1 MKRGGT
7 VKKIG
12 VLFFFAGML
21 LVLSA
26 ILQPV
31 EAQTLTTG
39 TVIGTVTDPSGAA
52 VLDATVV
59 LRNKATNSQAEQNS
73 NSAGQYT
80 FTGMV
85 PGEYQVTVKKAGFRT
100 ADVAALTVDV
110 AKSYTLDFKM
120 ELGQV
125 AEVVQVEAGAHVEL
139 QTTDATV
146 GNVLPSAEIQLF
158 PALTRQVNELL
169 TLQPGATPTGEI
181 TGARSDQSS
190 FTLDGIDVTNNSVG
204 GLGTFAFLPIDSIDE
219 FRVSVANPNAEY
231 GRGAGG
237 QVSLVSRSGT
247 DQYHGSV
254 YWYHQNDELNANS
267 WDNNRLKL
275 TNPELKD
282 NRFGARAGGPLPFL
296 WHKKTFFFANYEG
309 RRFPGT
315 SQQSRIVPTDMLKQ
329 GILQFTDC
337 SSGQFDTKGNCT
349 GAGTLRSY
357 NLLSSTNC
365 GSDANN
371 QPLNLACDPRGLG
384 LSPSISAL
392 WKLMPTG
399 NDTSVSGADGLNTTG
414 FTANAGTPL
423 TNDFYDLRLDQNL
436 SGKWHADVSFRYF
449 RQAQISAL
457 QLDIIGGKPTT
468 VRSLPVRQNM
478 LVGGLS
484 GQLTSQLTA
493 AFRFGWVRE
502 RDATAP
508 ERPNAVATQENI
520 PGTNT
525 ASAGPIALD
534 IGGGGGTHSL
544 LDEPIDVGTQVAR
557 KQGNDDRNFQWN
569 ADFVWT
575 RGKHTWEFGTAIH
588 FLPTLH
594 LRDDKVIG
602 ALGAL
607 VAQLDADDGFGVTI
621 PSADR
626 APKCSPA
633 NATTGAPAVTTNC
646 LRSTDVQQWDRL
658 YAGTLGLVDNISVL
672 AVRDGKFN
680 PLPFG
685 SQLQSDT
692 KLWAPEMYV
701 QDVWRMKPSLTLS
714 LGLSYGWQT
723 APVERLGRQTIQI
736 DAGTGKPITALEFL
750 KQRKDAADNGQFFN
764 PTFGFV
770 PINSAKRGVFNVDYG
785 DIAPRV
791 ALAWTPSSNSG
802 LRGRLFGSGRTVVRT
817 GFAIIYD
824 RQNTVQSVIIPA
836 LGVGFAQTLNLSGP
850 ACNSTGAGGILCN
863 PASVNP
869 ALSVFRVGQDGTMPV
884 PTVPAQSNPIVPVV
898 TVNSRGS
905 IISPEVFSFQDDPSI
920 KVGRNYAA
928 DLSIQRELPGNML
941 LEVAYTG
948 RLGRKLPQSM
958 SLGQSPINFKD
969 AASGQTFAQAFDG
982 VAAAVRTGATIPTE
996 SWFENNIPSQ
1006 FCLNSKNVAITCSAW
1021 IAGVQSAN
1029 FVNGGVSNIF
1039 STIDGRRMLVG
1050 LPTFNN
1056 YLAQGIFFRS
1066 STGEANYHALLVT
1079 VDKRVSR
1086 GLSFTAN
1093 YTFSHS
1099 LDQIGAIQNA
1109 ANLMPNS
1116 FDLNAEY
1123 GPSTFDFRHIF
1134 NGKWVYNLP
1143 LKSSHSFLKRVI
1155 EGWYNS
1161 GIFTA
1166 ISGQPLTA
1174 TEGSQVWGGTR
1185 ALGFNTGKIP
1195 TVNPGSF
1202 GDGVHV
1208 SVCSGPGNPGSS
1220 GDGSNCQS
1228 QYPTGTPPLK
1238 GSGLNLFGN
1247 PSAVSNDF
1255 RPVLLA
1261 SDGRS
1266 GRSNPLRGLGHW
1278 NLDAS
1283 FGKRTAITERT
1294 HLNFAA
1300 DFFNIFNHVIYCDP
1314 GATNGNNVGCG
1325 GSLSLASGLQN
1336 FGVISSQF
1344 IPANRTSGSRWIQL
1358 SLRFEF

>member
-1 MKRGGT
+1 
-7 VKKIG
+7 VKKIR
-12 VLFFFAGML
+12 VFFFFAGVFL
-21 LVLSA
+21 ILST
-26 ILQPV
+26 ISQPAK
-31 EAQTLTTG
+31 AQTATTG

-59 LRNKATNSQAEQNS
+59 LRGKATNNEATQKTNA
-73 NSAGQYT
+73 AGQYT
-80 FTGMV
+80 IVNVV

-100 ADVAALTVDV
+100 VDVLSLTVDV

-125 AEVVQVEAGAHVEL
+125 AEVVHVEAGARVEL

-146 GNVLPSAEIQLF
+146 GNVLPVSELQHF

-190 FTLDGIDVTNNSVG
+190 FMLDGIDVTNNSVG
-204 GLGTFAFLPIDSIDE
+204 GLGTYAFLPIDSVDE

-237 QVSLVSRSGT
+237 QVALVSRSGA
-247 DQYHGSV
+247 DQYHGSA
-254 YWYHQNDELNANS
+254 YWYHQNDNLNANS

-275 TNPELKD
+275 AKPELKD
-282 NRFGARAGGPLPFL
+282 NRFGGRAGGPLPFL

-315 SQQSRIVPTDMLKQ
+315 SQQSRIVPTSTLEQ

-337 SSGQFDTKGNCT
+337 SSGQFDSKGNCT
-349 GAGTLRSY
+349 GSGTSRSY
-357 NLLSSTNC
+357 NLATSTAC
-365 GSDANN
+365 GGSGTG
-371 QPLNLACDPRGLG
+371 ACDPRGLG
-384 LSPSISAL
+384 ISPSILAM
-392 WKLMPTG
+392 WKMMPGG
-399 NDTSVSGADGLNTTG
+399 NDSSVSGADGINTTG
-414 FTANAGTPL
+414 FTTNAGTPL
-423 TNDFYDLRLDQNL
+423 TNDFYDLRLDQNVT
-436 SGKWHADVSFRYF
+436 SKWRADVSYRYF
-449 RQAQISAL
+449 RQKQISAL
-457 QLDIIGGKPTT
+457 QLNIIGGNPTT

-478 LVGGLS
+478 LIAGLS
-484 GQLTSQLTA
+484 GQLTPQLTST
-493 AFRFGWVRE
+493 FRFGWVRD
-502 RDATAP
+502 RDATSP
-508 ERPNAVATQENI
+508 ERPNAVAAQEAI
-520 PGTNT
+520 PGTT
-525 ASAGPIALD
+525 SSAGPIALD

-557 KQGNDDRNFQWN
+557 KQSNDNRNFQWN
-569 ADFVWT
+569 ADFVWVK
-575 RGKHTWEFGTAIH
+575 GKHTWEFGTAIH

-607 VAQLDADDGFGVTI
+607 VAQLDADDGFGVAI
-621 PSADR
+621 PPTDR
-626 APKCSPA
+626 PPKCAPA
-633 NATTGAPAVTTNC
+633 NAATGAPAVTTNC
-646 LRSTDVQQWDRL
+646 IRSADIQQWDRL
-658 YAGTLGLVDNISVL
+658 YAGTLGLIDNISIL
-672 AVRDGKFN
+672 AVRNGSFN

-701 QDVWRMKPSLTLS
+701 QDVWRLKPSLTLT

-736 DAGTGKPITALEFL
+736 DAGTGQPITALDFL
-750 KQRKDAADNGQFFN
+750 KKRKDAAANGQIFN
-764 PTFGFV
+764 PTFGYV
-770 PINSAKRGVFNVDYG
+770 PVNSAHRSVFNVDYG

-791 ALAWTPSSNSG
+791 ALAWTPSANSG
-802 LRGRLFGSGRTVVRT
+802 LRGALFGFGKTVIRT

-836 LGVGFAQTLNLSGP
+836 LGVGFAQTLNLPGP
-850 ACNSTGAGGILCN
+850 ACNSTGPGGTGCLGGN
-863 PASVNP
+863 ANP
-869 ALSVFRVGQDGTMPV
+869 ALGVFRVGQDGTMPV
-884 PTVPAQSNPIVPVV
+884 PTVPAQSNPVVPVV
-898 TVNSRGS
+898 TVRSNGS
-905 IISPEVFSFQDDPSI
+905 IVTPEVFSFQDDPSI
-920 KVGRNYAA
+920 KVGRNYAI
-928 DLSIQRELPGNML
+928 DLSVQRELPGNML

-969 AASGQTFAQAFDG
+969 PASGQTFAQAFDA
-982 VAAAVRTGATIPTE
+982 VATAVRSGAVIPTQG
-996 SWFENNIPSQ
+996 WFENNIPNQ
-1006 FCLNSKNVAITCSAW
+1006 FCVNSSNVRIACSAW
-1021 IAGVQSAN
+1021 IAGVQTSN
-1029 FVNGGVSNIF
+1029 FINGGVSNIF
-1039 STIDGRRMLVG
+1039 STIDGRRMLAG

-1056 YLAQGIFFRS
+1056 YVAQGIFFRS
-1066 STGEANYHALLVT
+1066 STGESNYHALLVT
-1079 VDKRVSR
+1079 LNKRTSH
-1086 GLSFTAN
+1086 GLSFTGN

-1123 GPSTFDFRHIF
+1123 GPSGFDFRHIF

-1143 LKSSHSFLKRVI
+1143 FKSSNSFLKRVI

-1174 TEGSQVWGGTR
+1174 TEGSQVWGGTL
-1185 ALGFNTGKIP
+1185 ALGFSTGKVP
-1195 TVNPGSF
+1195 TVDPGSF
-1202 GDGVHV
+1202 NDGVHT
-1208 SVCSGPGNPGSS
+1208 SVT
-1220 GDGSNCQS
+1220 GSNLV
-1228 QYPTGTPPLK
+1228 GTNSDPKNK
-1238 GSGLNLFGN
+1238 GTGLNLFGD
-1247 PSAVSNDF
+1247 PFAVSNDF

-1278 NLDAS
+1278 NLDTS
-1283 FGKRTAITERT
+1283 FGKTTAITERAHVT
-1294 HLNFAA
+1294 FAA
-1300 DFFNIFNHVIYCDP
+1300 DFFNLFNHVIYCDP
-1314 GATNGNNVGCG
+1314 GATNGNGGGCG

>member
-1 MKRGGT
+1 M
-7 VKKIG
+7 
-12 VLFFFAGML
+12 F
-21 LVLSA
+21 LVPSA

-31 EAQTLTTG
+31 EAEPLTTG
-39 TVIGTVTDPSGAA
+39 AGIGTVTDPSGAA
-52 VLDATVV
+52 VLDATVE
-59 LRNKATNSQAEQNS
+59 LRNKATNSQTTQNT

-80 FTGMV
+80 FASV
-85 PGEYQVTVKKAGFRT
+85 APGEYQATVKKVGFRT
-100 ADVAALTVDV
+100 AEVLLLTVNV
-110 AKSYTLDFKM
+110 AKSYTMDFKM
-120 ELGQV
+120 ELGQL

-146 GNVLPSAEIQLF
+146 GIVLPSAEIQLF

-282 NRFGARAGGPLPFL
+282 NRFGARGGGPVPFL

-399 NDTSVSGADGLNTTG
+399 NDSSVGGADGLNTTG
-414 FTANAGTPL
+414 FTTNVGTPFK
-423 TNDFYDLRLDQNL
+423 NDFYDLRLDQNVT
-436 SGKWHADVSFRYF
+436 SKWQANVSYRYY
-449 RQAQISAL
+449 RKSEISPT
-457 QLDIIGGKPTT
+457 QLNIIGGKPST

-478 LVGGLS
+478 LVAGLN
-484 GQLTSQLTA
+484 GQLTSRLSA

-508 ERPNAVATQENI
+508 ERPNIVAAQENI
-520 PGTNT
+520 TGTNT

-534 IGGGGGTHSL
+534 IGAAGGTGTNRL
-544 LDEPIDVGTQVAR
+544 IDEPIDVNTQVAR

-569 ADFVWT
+569 ADFVWA
-575 RGKHTWEFGTAIH
+575 RGKHTWEFGTAVH
-588 FLPTLH
+588 WLPTLH

-607 VAQLDADDGFGVTI
+607 VAQMDADIGSSVVI
-621 PSADR
+621 PAADR
-626 APKCSPA
+626 PPTCG
-633 NATTGAPAVTTNC
+633 GALTTNC
-646 LRSTDVQQWDRL
+646 LRATDVQQWDRL

-672 AVRDGKFN
+672 AVRDGQFN

-685 SQLQSDT
+685 TQLQSDT
-692 KLWAPEMYV
+692 TLFAPEMYV
-701 QDVWRMKPSLTLS
+701 QDLWHVKSNLTLA
-714 LGLSYGWQT
+714 LGVSYGWQT
-723 APVERLGRQTIQI
+723 APVERLGRQTVQI
-736 DAGTGKPITALEFL
+736 DAGTGNPITALDFL
-750 KQRKDAADNGQFFN
+750 KQRKDAADKGQIFN

-770 PINSAKRGVFNVDYG
+770 PINSAHGGVFNVDYA
-785 DIAPRV
+785 DVAPRV
-791 ALAWTPSSNSG
+791 ALAWTPSASSG
-802 LRGRLFGSGRTVVRT
+802 LRGSLFGSGRTVIRA
-817 GFAIIYD
+817 GFGVIYD

-836 LGVGFAQTLNLSGP
+836 LGVGFAQTLNLAGP
-850 ACNSTGAGGILCN
+850 ACNSTGAGGAGCTPGSAN
-863 PASVNP
+863 A
-869 ALSVFRVGQDGTMPV
+869 ALGVFRVGQDGTMPV
-884 PTVPAQSNPIVPVV
+884 PAVPAQTNPVV
-898 TVNSRGS
+898 PKVTFNPVNGN
-905 IISPEVFSFQDDPSI
+905 INFPEVFSFQVDPSI

-928 DLSIQRELPGNML
+928 DLSVQRELPGNLL
-941 LEVAYTG
+941 LEVAYSG
-948 RLGRKLPQSM
+948 RLGRDLPQSM

-969 AASGQTFAQAFDG
+969 PASGQTFAQAFDA
-982 VAAAVRTGATIPTE
+982 VATQLRSGTAPAAVTPQA
-996 SWFENNIPSQ
+996 WFEDLSPARTIV
-1006 FCLNSKNVAITCSAW
+1006 LATA
-1021 IAGVQSAN
+1021 ATGN
-1029 FVNGGVSNIF
+1029 FVNGNVSSVF
-1039 STIDGRRMLVG
+1039 RTIDQKRLLAS

-1056 YLAQGIFFRS
+1056 YLAQGIFYRS

-1079 VDKRVSR
+1079 LNKRVSH
-1086 GLSFTAN
+1086 GLSFAAN

-1123 GPSTFDFRHIF
+1123 GPSGFDFRHIF

-1143 LKSSHSFLKRVI
+1143 FKSSHSFLKRV
-1155 EGWYNS
+1155 
-1161 GIFTA
+1161 
-1166 ISGQPLTA
+1166 
-1174 TEGSQVWGGTR
+1174 
-1185 ALGFNTGKIP
+1185 
-1195 TVNPGSF
+1195 
-1202 GDGVHV
+1202 
-1208 SVCSGPGNPGSS
+1208 
-1220 GDGSNCQS
+1220 
-1228 QYPTGTPPLK
+1228 
-1238 GSGLNLFGN
+1238 
-1247 PSAVSNDF
+1247 
-1255 RPVLLA
+1255 
-1261 SDGRS
+1261 
-1266 GRSNPLRGLGHW
+1266 
-1278 NLDAS
+1278 
-1283 FGKRTAITERT
+1283 
-1294 HLNFAA
+1294 
-1300 DFFNIFNHVIYCDP
+1300 
-1314 GATNGNNVGCG
+1314 
-1325 GSLSLASGLQN
+1325 
-1336 FGVISSQF
+1336 
-1344 IPANRTSGSRWIQL
+1344 
-1358 SLRFEF
+1358 

>member
-1 MKRGGT
+1 MSGLLGVVVGGQASATVLVSRCFAYLRFSVPARLSQFPPISEMKRGGF
-7 VKKIG
+7 VKKIDVFFSIVG
-12 VLFFFAGML
+12 LFLIL
-21 LVLSA
+21 LNFSQL
-26 ILQPV
+26 V

-52 VLDATVV
+52 VLDATVE
-59 LRNKATNSQAEQNS
+59 LRNKATNSQTTQNT

-80 FTGMV
+80 FASV
-85 PGEYQVTVKKAGFRT
+85 APGEYQATVKKVGFRP
-100 ADVAALTVDV
+100 AEVLLLTVNV

-120 ELGQV
+120 ELGQL
-125 AEVVQVEAGAHVEL
+125 AEVVQVEAGARVEL

-146 GNVLPSAEIQLF
+146 GNVLPSSEIESF

-181 TGARSDQSS
+181 TGARNDQSS

-204 GLGTFAFLPIDSIDE
+204 GLQTFAFLPIDSIDE

-237 QVSLVSRSGT
+237 QVALVSRSGT

-275 TNPELKD
+275 ANPESRD
-282 NRFGARAGGPLPFL
+282 NRFGARAGGRLPFL

-337 SSGQFDTKGNCT
+337 SSGQFDAKGNCT

-357 NLLSSTNC
+357 NLASSTNC

-392 WKLMPTG
+392 WKLMPGG
-399 NDTSVSGADGLNTTG
+399 NDSSVGGADGLNTTG
-414 FTANAGTPL
+414 FTTNAGTPL
-423 TNDFYDLRLDQNL
+423 TNDFYDIRLDQNL
-436 SGKWHADVSFRYF
+436 TTKWHADVSFRYF

-457 QLDIIGGKPTT
+457 QLNIINGKPST

-478 LVGGLS
+478 LVAGLS

-502 RDATAP
+502 RNSTSP
-508 ERPNAVATQENI
+508 ERPNAVAAQESI
-520 PGTNT
+520 PGTST

-534 IGGGGGTHSL
+534 IGAGGGTHSL

-607 VAQLDADDGFGVTI
+607 VAQMDADIGSSVVV

-626 APKCSPA
+626 PPTCT
-633 NATTGAPAVTTNC
+633 ATVTANC

-672 AVRDGKFN
+672 AVRDGSFN

-701 QDVWRMKPSLTLS
+701 QDVWRIKPSLTLS
-714 LGLSYGWQT
+714 LGVSYGWQT

-736 DAGTGKPITALEFL
+736 DAGTGQPITALDFL
-750 KQRKDAADNGQFFN
+750 KKRKDAAANGQFFN

-791 ALAWTPSSNSG
+791 ALAWAPSYNSG
-802 LRGRLFGSGRTVVRT
+802 LKGALFGSGKTVVRT

-850 ACNSTGAGGILCN
+850 ACNSTGGGGALCS

-869 ALSVFRVGQDGTMPV
+869 ALSVFRIGQDGTMPV
-884 PTVPAQSNPIVPVV
+884 PTVPTQSNPVVPQV
-898 TVNSRGS
+898 TFNPVNGN
-905 IISPEVFSFQDDPSI
+905 INFPEVFSFQDDPSI

-928 DLSIQRELPGNML
+928 DL
-941 LEVAYTG
+941 
-948 RLGRKLPQSM
+948 
-958 SLGQSPINFKD
+958 
-969 AASGQTFAQAFDG
+969 
-982 VAAAVRTGATIPTE
+982 
-996 SWFENNIPSQ
+996 
-1006 FCLNSKNVAITCSAW
+1006 
-1021 IAGVQSAN
+1021 
-1029 FVNGGVSNIF
+1029 
-1039 STIDGRRMLVG
+1039 
-1050 LPTFNN
+1050 
-1056 YLAQGIFFRS
+1056 
-1066 STGEANYHALLVT
+1066 
-1079 VDKRVSR
+1079 
-1086 GLSFTAN
+1086 
-1093 YTFSHS
+1093 
-1099 LDQIGAIQNA
+1099 
-1109 ANLMPNS
+1109 
-1116 FDLNAEY
+1116 
-1123 GPSTFDFRHIF
+1123 
-1134 NGKWVYNLP
+1134 
-1143 LKSSHSFLKRVI
+1143 
-1155 EGWYNS
+1155 
-1161 GIFTA
+1161 
-1166 ISGQPLTA
+1166 
-1174 TEGSQVWGGTR
+1174 
-1185 ALGFNTGKIP
+1185 
-1195 TVNPGSF
+1195 
-1202 GDGVHV
+1202 
-1208 SVCSGPGNPGSS
+1208 
-1220 GDGSNCQS
+1220 
-1228 QYPTGTPPLK
+1228 
-1238 GSGLNLFGN
+1238 
-1247 PSAVSNDF
+1247 
-1255 RPVLLA
+1255 
-1261 SDGRS
+1261 
-1266 GRSNPLRGLGHW
+1266 
-1278 NLDAS
+1278 
-1283 FGKRTAITERT
+1283 
-1294 HLNFAA
+1294 
-1300 DFFNIFNHVIYCDP
+1300 
-1314 GATNGNNVGCG
+1314 
-1325 GSLSLASGLQN
+1325 
-1336 FGVISSQF
+1336 
-1344 IPANRTSGSRWIQL
+1344 
-1358 SLRFEF
+1358 

>member
-1 MKRGGT
+1 M
-7 VKKIG
+7 KKIDAFFSIVG
-12 VLFFFAGML
+12 LFL
-21 LVLSA
+21 ILSNFSQ
-26 ILQPV
+26 LV

-52 VLDATVV
+52 VLDATVE
-59 LRNKATNSQAEQNS
+59 LRNKATNSQTTQNT

-80 FTGMV
+80 FASV
-85 PGEYQVTVKKAGFRT
+85 APGEYQATVKKVGFRT
-100 ADVAALTVDV
+100 AEVLLLTVNV

-120 ELGQV
+120 ELGQL
-125 AEVVQVEAGAHVEL
+125 AEVVQVEAGARVEL

-146 GNVLPSAEIQLF
+146 GNVLPSSEIQNF

-190 FTLDGIDVTNNSVG
+190 FMLDG
-204 GLGTFAFLPIDSIDE
+204 
-219 FRVSVANPNAEY
+219 
-231 GRGAGG
+231 GAGG

-247 DQYHGSV
+247 DQYHGST
-254 YWYHQNDELNANS
+254 YWYHQNDNLNANS

-275 TNPELKD
+275 AKPELKD

-315 SQQSRIVPTDMLKQ
+315 TSQSRIVPTDTLRQ
-329 GILQFTDC
+329 GILQFTDA
-337 SSGQFDTKGNCT
+337 SGVV
-349 GAGTLRSY
+349 RSY
-357 NLLSSTNC
+357 NLASSLAC
-365 GSDANN
+365 GASGTG
-371 QPLNLACDPRGLG
+371 ACDPRGLG
-384 LSPSISAL
+384 LSPGVSAL

-399 NDTSVSGADGLNTTG
+399 NDTSVGGADGLNTTG
-414 FTANAGTPL
+414 FTTNAGTPL

-436 SGKWHADVSFRYF
+436 SSKWHADVSYRYF
-449 RQAQISAL
+449 RQAQISAT
-457 QLDIIGGKPTT
+457 QLNIIGGKPST

-484 GQLTSQLTA
+484 GQLTSRLSV

-502 RDATAP
+502 RDATSP
-508 ERPNAVATQENI
+508 ERPNAVAAQENI
-520 PGTNT
+520 TGTNT
-525 ASAGPIALD
+525 ASAGQIALD
-534 IGGGGGTHSL
+534 IGAAGGTGTNRL
-544 LDEPIDVGTQVAR
+544 IDEPIDVNTQVAR

-569 ADFVWT
+569 ADFVWA

-607 VAQLDADDGFGVTI
+607 VAQMDADIGSSVVV

-626 APKCSPA
+626 PPTCT
-633 NATTGAPAVTTNC
+633 ATVTANC

-672 AVRDGKFN
+672 AVRDGSFN

-701 QDVWRMKPSLTLS
+701 QDVWRLKPSLTLS

-723 APVERLGRQTIQI
+723 APIERLGRQTIQI
-736 DAGTGKPITALEFL
+736 DSGTSQPITALGFL
-750 KQRKDAADNGQFFN
+750 QKRKDAAANGQIFN

-770 PINSAKRGVFNVDYG
+770 PINSANRGVFNVDYR
-785 DIAPRV
+785 DVAPRV
-791 ALAWTPSSNSG
+791 ALAWTPPGNSG
-802 LRGRLFGSGRTVVRT
+802 LAHSLFGSGRTVIRS

-836 LGVGFAQTLNLSGP
+836 LGVGFAQTLNLAGP
-850 ACNSTGAGGILCN
+850 ACNSTGAGGAGCT
-863 PASVNP
+863 PGSANP
-869 ALSVFRVGQDGTMPV
+869 ALGVFRVGQDGTMPV
-884 PTVPAQSNPIVPVV
+884 PVVPAQSNPVVPQV
-898 TVNSRGS
+898 TFNPVNGN
-905 IISPEVFSFQDDPSI
+905 INFPEVFSFQVDPNI
-920 KVGRNYAA
+920 KVGRNYAV
-928 DLSIQRELPGNML
+928 DLSVQRELPDNML
-941 LEVAYTG
+941 LEVAYSG
-948 RLGRKLPQSM
+948 RLGRDLPQSM

-969 AASGQTFAQAFDG
+969 PTSGQTFAQAFDA
-982 VAAAVRTGATIPTE
+982 VATQLRSGTAPAAVTPQA
-996 SWFENNIPSQ
+996 WFENLSPGGTIV
-1006 FCLNSKNVAITCSAW
+1006 LATA
-1021 IAGVQSAN
+1021 ATGN
-1029 FVNGGVSNIF
+1029 FVNGNVSSVF
-1039 STIDGRRMLVG
+1039 RTIDQKRLLAS

-1056 YLAQGIFFRS
+1056 YLAQGIFYRS

-1079 VDKRVSR
+1079 LNKRVSH
-1086 GLSFTAN
+1086 GLSFAAN

-1123 GPSTFDFRHIF
+1123 GPSGFDFRHIF

-1143 LKSSHSFLKRVI
+1143 FKSSHSFLKRVI

-1174 TEGSQVWGGTR
+1174 TEGSQVWGGTL
-1185 ALGFNTGKIP
+1185 ALGFNTGKVP
-1195 TVNPGSF
+1195 TVDPGSF
-1202 GDGVHV
+1202 GDGVHKGV
-1208 SVCSGPGNPGSS
+1208 T
-1220 GDGSNCQS
+1220 GSNGV
-1228 QYPTGTPPLK
+1228 GTNSNPANK
-1238 GSGLNLFGN
+1238 GTGLNLFGD
-1247 PSAVSNDF
+1247 PFAVSNDF

-1266 GRSNPLRGLGHW
+1266 GRSNPFRGLGHW
-1278 NLDAS
+1278 NLDTS

-1294 HLNFAA
+1294 HITFAA
-1300 DFFNIFNHVIYCDP
+1300 DFFNLFNHVIYCDP
-1314 GATNGNNVGCG
+1314 GQTNGNPAAGTCG

-1336 FGVISSQF
+1336 FGVISTQF

>member
-12 VLFFFAGML
+12 VLFFFAGMFL
-21 LVLSA
+21 ILSTVVQLVG
-26 ILQPV
+26 
-31 EAQTLTTG
+31 AQTTTTG
-39 TVIGTVTDPSGAA
+39 TVIGTVTDPSGGA

-59 LRNKATNSQAEQNS
+59 LHNKATNGQADQNT
-73 NSAGQYT
+73 NSAGQFT
-80 FTGMV
+80 FVNVV
-85 PGEYQVTVKKAGFRT
+85 PGEYQVTVKKGGFRT
-100 ADVAALTVDV
+100 VDVPSLTVDV
-110 AKSYTLDFKM
+110 AKSYTLDIKM

-125 AEVVQVEAGAHVEL
+125 TEVVQVEAGARVEL

-146 GNVLPSAEIQLF
+146 GNVLAVSELQSF

-181 TGARSDQSS
+181 TGARNDQSS

-204 GLGTFAFLPIDSIDE
+204 GLQTFAFLPIDSIDE

-237 QVSLVSRSGT
+237 QVALVSRSGT

-275 TNPELKD
+275 ANPESRD
-282 NRFGARAGGPLPFL
+282 NRFGARAGGRLPFL

-309 RRFPGT
+309 RRFPG
-315 SQQSRIVPTDMLKQ
+315 SSLQSRIVPTDTLKQ
-329 GILQFTDC
+329 GILRFTDA
-337 SSGQFDTKGNCT
+337 SGAVQ
-349 GAGTLRSY
+349 SY
-357 NLLSSTNC
+357 NLATSTAC
-365 GSDANN
+365 GPSGAI
-371 QPLNLACDPRGLG
+371 ACDPRSLG

-392 WKLMPTG
+392 WQLMPPG
-399 NDTSVSGADGLNTTG
+399 NDATIGGADGLNTTG
-414 FTANAGTPL
+414 FTTNVGTPFK
-423 TNDFYDLRLDQNL
+423 NDFYDLRLDQNVT
-436 SGKWHADVSFRYF
+436 SKWQANVAFRYY
-449 RQAQISAL
+449 RKSEISPT
-457 QLDIIGGKPTT
+457 QLDIIGGKPST

-478 LVGGLS
+478 LVAGLT
-484 GQLTSQLTA
+484 GQLTSRLSA

-508 ERPNAVATQENI
+508 ERPNIVAAQENI
-520 PGTNT
+520 TGTNT

-534 IGGGGGTHSL
+534 IGAAGGTGTNRL
-544 LDEPIDVGTQVAR
+544 IDEPIDVNTQVAR

-569 ADFVWT
+569 ADFVWA
-575 RGKHTWEFGTAIH
+575 RGKHTWQFGTAVH

-607 VAQLDADDGFGVTI
+607 VAQMDADIGSSVVI
-621 PSADR
+621 PSADEPR
-626 APKCSPA
+626 PC
-633 NATTGAPAVTTNC
+633 GGAVTTIC

-672 AVRDGKFN
+672 AVRDGSFN

-701 QDVWRMKPSLTLS
+701 QDVWRMKPTLTLS

-723 APVERLGRQTIQI
+723 APIERLGRQTIQI
-736 DAGTGKPITALEFL
+736 DAGTGKPITALDFL
-750 KQRKDAADNGQFFN
+750 KQRKDAAANGQIFN

-785 DIAPRV
+785 DVAPRV
-791 ALAWTPSSNSG
+791 ALAWTPSGNSG
-802 LRGRLFGSGRTVVRT
+802 LRGRLFGSGKTVIRS

-836 LGVGFAQTLNLSGP
+836 LGVGFAQTLNLAGP
-850 ACNSTGAGGILCN
+850 ACNSTGAGGTGCA
-863 PASVNP
+863 PGSTNP
-869 ALSVFRVGQDGTMPV
+869 ALGVFRVGQDGTMPV
-884 PTVPAQSNPIVPVV
+884 PVVPTQSNPVVPQV
-898 TVNSRGS
+898 TFNPVNGN
-905 IISPEVFSFQDDPSI
+905 INFPEVFSFQDDPSI

-928 DLSIQRELPGNML
+928 DLSVQRELPGNML
-941 LEVAYTG
+941 LEVAYSG

-969 AASGQTFAQAFDG
+969 PTSGQTFAQAFDA
-982 VAAAVRTGATIPTE
+982 VATQLRSGTVPAAVTPQA
-996 SWFENNIPSQ
+996 WFEDLSPGGT
-1006 FCLNSKNVAITCSAW
+1006 VALATA
-1021 IAGVQSAN
+1021 ARGN
-1029 FVNGGVSNIF
+1029 FVNGNVSSIF
-1039 STIDGRRMLVG
+1039 RTIDQKRLLNS
-1050 LPTFNN
+1050 LPPFNN
-1056 YLAQGIFFRS
+1056 YLAQGIFYRS
-1066 STGEANYHALLVT
+1066 STGESNYHALLVT
-1079 VDKRVSR
+1079 LNKRTSH
-1086 GLSFTAN
+1086 GLSYTAN

-1123 GPSTFDFRHIF
+1123 GPSGFDFRHIF
-1134 NGKWVYNLP
+1134 NAKWVYDLP
-1143 LKSSHSFLKRVI
+1143 FKSSHAFLKRIV

-1174 TEGSQVWGGTR
+1174 TEGSQVWGGTL
-1185 ALGFNTGKIP
+1185 ALGFNTGKVP

-1202 GDGVHV
+1202 NDAVHRGVT
-1208 SVCSGPGNPGSS
+1208 
-1220 GDGSNCQS
+1220 GSNGV
-1228 QYPTGTPPLK
+1228 GTN
-1238 GSGLNLFGN
+1238 SSTGLNLFGD
-1247 PSAVSNDF
+1247 PFAVSNDF

-1266 GRSNPLRGLGHW
+1266 GRSNPFRGLGHW

-1294 HLNFAA
+1294 HLIFAA
-1300 DFFNIFNHVIYCDP
+1300 DFFNIFNHVIFCDP
-1314 GATNGNNVGCG
+1314 GATNGNNVTCG

-1344 IPANRTSGSRWIQL
+1344 IPPNHLNGNGSRWIQL
-1358 SLRFEF
+1358 SVRFEF

>member
-1 MKRGGT
+1 

-12 VLFFFAGML
+12 ALFFFAGL
-21 LVLSA
+21 LLALSMSA
-26 ILQPV
+26 QPA
-31 EAQTLTTG
+31 EAQTLTSG

-52 VLDATVV
+52 VLDAMVV
-59 LRNKATNSQAEQNS
+59 LRNKATNGQLTQNS

-80 FTGMV
+80 FANV
-85 PGEYQVTVKKAGFRT
+85 APGEYQVTVKKAGFRT

-125 AEVVQVEAGAHVEL
+125 AEVVQVEAGARVEL

-146 GNVLPSAEIQLF
+146 GNVLAGSEMESF

-204 GLGTFAFLPIDSIDE
+204 GLGTFTFLPIDSVDE

-247 DQYHGSV
+247 DQYHGSA
-254 YWYHQNDELNANS
+254 YWYHQNDNLNANS

-275 TNPELKD
+275 AKPELKD

-315 SQQSRIVPTDMLKQ
+315 TSQSRIVPTDALKQ
-329 GILQFTDC
+329 GILQFADA
-337 SSGQFDTKGNCT
+337 SGVV
-349 GAGTLRSY
+349 RSY
-357 NLLSSTNC
+357 NLASSTAC
-365 GSDANN
+365 GALGTS
-371 QPLNLACDPRGLG
+371 ACDPRGLG

-392 WKLMPTG
+392 WNLMPTG

-414 FTANAGTPL
+414 FTTNAGTPL
-423 TNDFYDLRLDQNL
+423 TNDFYDIRLDQNV
-436 SGKWHADVSFRYF
+436 SSKWHADVSFRYF
-449 RQAQISAL
+449 RQAQISAT
-457 QLDIIGGKPTT
+457 QLDIIGGKPST

-484 GQLTSQLTA
+484 GQITSQLSA

-508 ERPNAVATQENI
+508 ERPNAVALQENI
-520 PGTNT
+520 TGTNT

-534 IGGGGGTHSL
+534 LGAAGGTGTNRL
-544 LDEPIDVGTQVAR
+544 IDEPIDVNTQVAR

-569 ADFVWT
+569 ADFVWA
-575 RGKHTWEFGTAIH
+575 RGKHTWQFGTAVH

-607 VAQLDADDGFGVTI
+607 VAQMDADIGSSVVI
-621 PSADR
+621 PSTDR
-626 APKCSPA
+626 PPTCTAA
-633 NATTGAPAVTTNC
+633 LTTNC

-672 AVRDGKFN
+672 AVRDGSFN

-685 SQLQSDT
+685 TQLQSDT

-701 QDVWRMKPSLTLS
+701 QDVWRLKPSLTVS

-723 APVERLGRQTIQI
+723 APIERLGRQTIQI
-736 DAGTGKPITALEFL
+736 DAATGKPITALEFL
-750 KQRKDAADNGQFFN
+750 KQRKDAAASGQIFN

-770 PINSAKRGVFNVDYG
+770 PIKSAGRGVFNVDYG
-785 DIAPRV
+785 DVAPRV
-791 ALAWTPSSNSG
+791 ALAWTPSGNSG
-802 LRGRLFGSGRTVVRT
+802 LRHSLFGSGKTVIRS

-836 LGVGFAQTLNLSGP
+836 LGVGFAQTLNLAGP
-850 ACNSTGAGGILCN
+850 ACNITGAGGTGCT
-863 PASVNP
+863 PGSANP
-869 ALSVFRVGQDGTMPV
+869 ALGVFRVGRDGTMPT
-884 PTVPAQSNPIVPVV
+884 PAVPAQSNPVVPQV
-898 TVNSRGS
+898 TFNPANGN
-905 IISPEVFSFQDDPSI
+905 INFPEVFSFQVDPSI
-920 KVGRNYAA
+920 KVGRNYAV
-928 DLSIQRELPGNML
+928 DLSVQRELPSNML
-941 LEVAYTG
+941 LEVTYSG
-948 RLGRKLPQSM
+948 RLGRDLPQSM

-969 AASGQTFAQAFDG
+969 PASGQTFAQAFDAVATQLRSG
-982 VAAAVRTGATIPTE
+982 TAPAAVTPQPWFESLSPGGTAVLASAAAG
-996 SWFENNIPSQ
+996 
-1006 FCLNSKNVAITCSAW
+1006 
-1021 IAGVQSAN
+1021 N
-1029 FVNGGVSNIF
+1029 FVNGNVSSVF
-1039 STIDGRRMLVG
+1039 RTIDQKRLLAS

-1066 STGEANYHALLVT
+1066 STGESNYHALLVT
-1079 VDKRVSR
+1079 LNKRTSH
-1086 GLSFTAN
+1086 GLSYTAN
-1093 YTFSHS
+1093 YTLSHS

-1123 GPSTFDFRHIF
+1123 GPSGFDFRHIF
-1134 NGKWVYNLP
+1134 NGKWVYDLP
-1143 LKSSHSFLKRVI
+1143 FKSSHSFLKRIV

-1174 TEGSQVWGGTR
+1174 IEGSQVWGGTL
-1185 ALGFNTGKIP
+1185 ALGFNTGKVP
-1195 TVNPGSF
+1195 TVDPGSF
-1202 GDGVHV
+1202 GDGVHTGV
-1208 SVCSGPGNPGSS
+1208 T
-1220 GDGSNCQS
+1220 GSNGV
-1228 QYPTGTPPLK
+1228 GTNSNPANK
-1238 GSGLNLFGN
+1238 GTGLNLFGD
-1247 PSAVSNDF
+1247 PFAVSNDF
-1255 RPVLLA
+1255 RPILLA

-1278 NLDAS
+1278 NLDTS
-1283 FGKRTAITERT
+1283 FGKRTTITERT
-1294 HLNFAA
+1294 HLAFAA
-1300 DFFNIFNHVIYCDP
+1300 DFFNVFNHVIYCDP
-1314 GATNGNNVGCG
+1314 GVTNGNPNAGTCG

-1336 FGVISSQF
+1336 FGVISTQF

>member
-1 MKRGGT
+1 M
-7 VKKIG
+7 KKIG
-12 VLFFFAGML
+12 VLFFFAVL
-21 LVLSA
+21 LSVLSG
-26 ILQPV
+26 IVQPL

-59 LRNKATNSQAEQNS
+59 LRNKATNSQATQIS

-80 FTGMV
+80 FASV
-85 PGEYQVTVKKAGFRT
+85 APGEYQVTVKKAGFRT

-125 AEVVQVEAGAHVEL
+125 AEVVQVEAGARVEL

-146 GNVLPSAEIQLF
+146 GNVLPSSEIESF

-204 GLGTFAFLPIDSIDE
+204 GLGTFAFLPIDSVDE

-247 DQYHGSV
+247 DQYHGST

-275 TNPELKD
+275 ANPELKD

-329 GILQFTDC
+329 GILQFADA
-337 SSGQFDTKGNCT
+337 SGVVRT
-349 GAGTLRSY
+349 Y
-357 NLLSSTNC
+357 NLATSTAC
-365 GSDANN
+365 GALGTS
-371 QPLNLACDPRGLG
+371 ACDPRSLG

-392 WKLMPTG
+392 WNLMPGG
-399 NDTSVSGADGLNTTG
+399 NDTSVGGADGLNTTG
-414 FTANAGTPL
+414 FTTNAGTPL

-436 SGKWHADVSFRYF
+436 TSKWHADVSFRYF
-449 RQAQISAL
+449 RQAQISAT
-457 QLDIIGGKPTT
+457 QLDIIGGKPSTI
-468 VRSLPVRQNM
+468 RSLPVRQNM

-484 GQLTSQLTA
+484 GQISPRLSA

-508 ERPNAVATQENI
+508 ERPNVVAAQENI
-520 PGTNT
+520 TGTNT
-525 ASAGPIALD
+525 ASAGPVALD
-534 IGGGGGTHSL
+534 VGAAGGTGTNRL
-544 LDEPIDVGTQVAR
+544 IDEPIDVNTQVAR
-557 KQGNDDRNFQWN
+557 KQANDDRNFQWN
-569 ADFVWT
+569 ADFVWA
-575 RGKHTWEFGTAIH
+575 RGKHTWQFGTAVH

-607 VAQLDADDGFGVTI
+607 VAQMDADIGSSVVI
-621 PSADR
+621 PSTDR
-626 APKCSPA
+626 PPTCTASL
-633 NATTGAPAVTTNC
+633 TTNC

-658 YAGTLGLVDNISVL
+658 YAGALGLVDNISVL
-672 AVRDGKFN
+672 AVRDGQFN

-692 KLWAPEMYV
+692 KLWAPEMYI
-701 QDVWRMKPSLTLS
+701 QDVWRVKPSLTVS

-723 APVERLGRQTIQI
+723 APIERLGRQTIQI
-736 DAGTGKPITALEFL
+736 DAGTGKPVTALEFL
-750 KQRKDAADNGQFFN
+750 KQREDAAANGQIFN

-770 PINSAKRGVFNVDYG
+770 PINSAHRGVFNVDYG

-791 ALAWTPSSNSG
+791 ALAWTPSGNSG
-802 LRGRLFGSGRTVVRT
+802 LRGRLFGSGKTVIRS

-836 LGVGFAQTLNLSGP
+836 LGVGFAQTLNLAGP
-850 ACNSTGAGGILCN
+850 ACNSTGAGGAGCTPSSAN
-863 PASVNP
+863 A
-869 ALSVFRVGQDGTMPV
+869 ALGVFRVGQDGTMPTPV
-884 PTVPAQSNPIVPVV
+884 VPAESNPVVPQV
-898 TVNSRGS
+898 TFNPANGN
-905 IISPEVFSFQDDPSI
+905 INFPEVFSFQVDPNI
-920 KVGRNYAA
+920 KVGRNYAV
-928 DLSIQRELPGNML
+928 DLSVQRELPGNML
-941 LEVAYTG
+941 LEVAYSG
-948 RLGRKLPQSM
+948 RLGRDLPQSM

-969 AASGQTFAQAFDG
+969 ATSGQTFAQAFDA
-982 VAAAVRTGATIPTE
+982 VAAQLSSGTAPAAVTPQA
-996 SWFENNIPSQ
+996 WFEDLSPGGTVV
-1006 FCLNSKNVAITCSAW
+1006 LASAA
-1021 IAGVQSAN
+1021 AGN
-1029 FVNGGVSNIF
+1029 FVNGNVSSVF
-1039 STIDGRRMLVG
+1039 RTIDQKRLLAS

-1066 STGEANYHALLVT
+1066 STGKSNYHALLVT
-1079 VDKRVSR
+1079 LNKRTSH
-1086 GLSFTAN
+1086 GLSYTAN

-1123 GPSTFDFRHIF
+1123 GPSGFDFRHIF
-1134 NGKWVYNLP
+1134 NGKWVYDLP
-1143 LKSSHSFLKRVI
+1143 FKSSHSFLKRIV

-1174 TEGSQVWGGTR
+1174 TEGSQVWGGTL
-1185 ALGFNTGKIP
+1185 ALGFNTGKVP
-1195 TVNPGSF
+1195 TVNPNNF
-1202 GDGVHV
+1202 GDGVHTGV
-1208 SVCSGPGNPGSS
+1208 T
-1220 GDGSNCQS
+1220 GSNGV
-1228 QYPTGTPPLK
+1228 GTNSDPAKK
-1238 GSGLNLFGN
+1238 GSGLNLFGD
-1247 PSAVSNDF
+1247 PFAVSNDF

-1266 GRSNPLRGLGHW
+1266 GRSNPFRGLGHW

-1314 GATNGNNVGCG
+1314 GQTNGNPNAGTCG

-1344 IPANRTSGSRWIQL
+1344 VPANRTSGSRWIQL